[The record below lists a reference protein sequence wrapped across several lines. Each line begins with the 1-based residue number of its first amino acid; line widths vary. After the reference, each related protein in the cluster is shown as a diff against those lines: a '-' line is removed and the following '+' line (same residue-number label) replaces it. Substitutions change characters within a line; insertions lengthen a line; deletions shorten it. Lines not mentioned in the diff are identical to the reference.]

1 MTAGELIRSARSR
14 AALAQHELADRLGV
28 PRTQIGRWENG
39 DVEPAFATVRRVL
52 RACGFD
58 LSTALVPYDPDS
70 PQVTRL
76 VELSRLT
83 PQGAPRPGDA
93 ARRPPAPRLPLDPYE
108 VLAQLDERGV
118 EYILVGALARVLQG
132 ADEIPEDFELV
143 IPKGTRWA
151 ADEAIR
157 SFAMYAPPG
166 VQPGGEAWLY
176 WYRLGQITIDELPP
190 GTKGHRDLRRRA
202 ERVNLGGSLRPWV
215 ASPGDLVRIMES
227 AGRPEDYRAARGD
240 APSGGARPVSAPPRP
255 PRRDAPGQSKRGP
268 TSTAVSG

>member
-52 RACGFD
+52 QACGFD
-58 LSTALVPYDPDS
+58 LSTALVPYDPDA
-70 PQVTRL
+70 PQVARL

-83 PQGAPRPGDA
+83 HKERLDQAMLRGAH
-93 ARRPPAPRLPLDPYE
+93 RRLGYTYDPYT
-108 VLAQLDERGV
+108 VLAQVDAAGV

-132 ADEIPEDFELV
+132 ADEIPENFDLV
-143 IPKGTRWA
+143 IPKGTRMA

-157 SFAMYAPPG
+157 SFAMRAPPG
-166 VQPGGEAWLY
+166 AQPSGEAQAY
-176 WYRLGQITIDELPP
+176 WYRLGAITIRELPA

-202 ERVNLGGSLRPWV
+202 ERVNLGGGLRPFV
-215 ASPGDLVRIMES
+215 ASAGDLVRIME
-227 AGRPEDYRAARGD
+227 AADRPDEGD
-240 APSGGARPVSAPPRP
+240 ELDAM
-255 PRRDAPGQSKRGP
+255 RRVVELDQGS
-268 TSTAVSG
+268 S